1 MRFAKERLAGLEDAS
16 GRGRPPRYTRTT
28 EQRILAKLDEAPPV
42 GYTTWNGNLVAR
54 ALGDVT
60 PHQVWRVLRQHG
72 FQLQRRRTWCVSTDP
87 QFTEKAAEIVGLC
100 VDPPENGVVIS
111 VDEKPSIQA
120 MERAQGWLRQA
131 PRYGHPVRCVGG
143 AQGVGSSRPLS
154 PQTAP

>member
-1 MRFAKERLAGLEDAS
+1 MRFAKERLAGLEDAP

-72 FQLQRRRTWCVSTDP
+72 VQLQRRRTWC
-87 QFTEKAAEIVGLC
+87 
-100 VDPPENGVVIS
+100 IS
-111 VDEKPSIQA
+111 
-120 MERAQGWLRQA
+120 
-131 PRYGHPVRCVGG
+131 
-143 AQGVGSSRPLS
+143 
-154 PQTAP
+154 TAP